1 MKIQIA
7 KMGLIEYDK
16 ALKIQEKLWEL
27 RHNGIIDDTFLLL
40 EHKPVLTLGRRG
52 NYENIILSKEAL
64 QNEGINI
71 FEVSRGGDVTYHGPG
86 QIVGY
91 PIMDLNYLG
100 KDSKEFVWN
109 IQEVIIRLL
118 NNEYGI
124 NAERDD
130 KKYTGVWVN
139 DKKITAIG
147 IAIKHW
153 VTMHGFAFNVNTD
166 LTHFKWITPCGITD
180 RGVTSMEQE
189 LGQTQDMSL
198 VYSQI
203 IKYFCEVFNAEL
215 TLLTADDIYK
225 IVSEVDC

>member
-27 RHNGIIDDTFLLL
+27 RRNGIIDDTFLLL

-52 NYENIILSKEAL
+52 NYENILLSKEAL
-64 QNEGINI
+64 QEQGIDI
-71 FEVSRGGDVTYHGPG
+71 HEVSRGGDVTYHGPG

-91 PIMDLNYLG
+91 PIMDLNYWG
-100 KDSKEFVWN
+100 KDSKEFVSN

-124 NAERDD
+124 SAQRDD

-147 IAIKHW
+147 IAIRHW
-153 VTMHGFAFNVNTD
+153 VTMHGFAFNVNTN
-166 LTHFKWITPCGITD
+166 LTHFNWITPCGITD

-189 LGQTQDMSL
+189 LGQAQDMNL
-198 VYSQI
+198 VYNQI
-203 IKYFCEVFNAEL
+203 IKYFCEVFDAEL
-215 TLLTADDIYK
+215 VELTADDIYK